1 MIESLIS
8 NKQKPNPYNM
18 TCTFIPITNLV
29 PRKRQTKR
37 DTSINNNTTNQ
48 IIEHER
54 VPGQKINI
62 SQRNTIIHLIYIYKC
77 ERSGAE
83 RSPFLIRRLHGRD
96 SNYTNCRVKLWPLK
110 TDESEAFASILV

>member
-48 IIEHER
+48 IIERER
-54 VPGQKINI
+54 VLGQKINI
-62 SQRNTIIHLIYIYKC
+62 SQRNTIIHLIYIYINARRAALKGVHFSFDVC
-77 ERSGAE
+77 TVVT
-83 RSPFLIRRLHGRD
+83 LI
-96 SNYTNCRVKLWPLK
+96 
-110 TDESEAFASILV
+110 ILIAA